1 MADTNRFLWTQRQD
15 IGPSAR
21 SLHAMAYDG
30 NRKRTVLFGGTV
42 YPRDTAS
49 NLSDTWE
56 WDGENWIQVSQFGP
70 PPMAG
75 HAMVYAGTRARVVLF
90 GARDTWEWDGINWT
104 QVADIGPLFSSFA
117 MAYDTQ
123 RERIVLFGS
132 RDDVGSTWEWDGI
145 EWTQE
150 SESGPGALLN
160 HAMAYDAARR
170 RVVLFGGWTNTRL
183 FRGTWEWDGTKWEQ
197 MSAFG
202 PTARIGHAM
211 AFDSER
217 SRVVLFGG
225 GDTQAAGIGGPV
237 TGVRKD
243 TWEWDGHLWLQRQ
256 DIGPAGRLFHGLVF
270 DEDRKRMML
279 FGGTTTDAPPAVT
292 DMGDTWELVES
303 PFPK

>member
-1 MADTNRFLWTQRQD
+1 MANTRLLWTQRQD

-21 SLHAMAYDG
+21 SLHALAYDG

-42 YPRDTAS
+42 YPRYTEN

-56 WDGENWIQVSQFGP
+56 WDGENWIQVSEFGP
-70 PPMAG
+70 PPMAIC
-75 HAMVYAGTRARVVLF
+75 AMVYARTRERVVLF
-90 GARDTWEWDGINWT
+90 GGRDTWEWDGMNWT
-104 QVADIGPLFSSFA
+104 QVADIGPAFNSAA

-132 RDDVGSTWEWDGI
+132 GDDIGRTWEWDGK

-150 SESGPGALLN
+150 SESGPGALTN

-170 RVVLFGGWTNTRL
+170 RVVLFGGWLHAKLTG
-183 FRGTWEWDGTKWEQ
+183 GTWEWDGTKWEQ

-217 SRVVLFGG
+217 RRVVLFGG
-225 GDTQAAGIGGPV
+225 GDKQPVLGLV

-243 TWEWDGHLWLQRQ
+243 TWEWDGHLWLERQ
-256 DIGPAGRLFHGLVF
+256 DIGPAARLFHALVF
-270 DEDRKRMML
+270 DEDRKRMVL

-292 DMGDTWELVES
+292 DMGDTWELIES
-303 PFPK
+303 PVPK